1 MNDLHEPVYLR
12 FRGRTRRLP
21 LLAIAT
27 ALRRDATGAVEALE
41 ILINGPPE
49 SRIDAAAPLA
59 ATAHVSATRAGEGDI
74 GGGVHEQP
82 QEQTQLS
89 MSCEQEHEQGDGG
102 AGEGAR
108 TPGPNL
114 IDTLAARLGSDA
126 NRLALR
132 KLAEAHPA
140 PILHEALRRT
150 MRIPPER
157 IRTSRSAIFT
167 GIVRKLA
174 RESPSPSNP

>member
-1 MNDLHEPVYLR
+1 MTNLHEPVYLR

-27 ALRRDATGAVEALE
+27 ALRRDADGAVASLE

-49 SRIDAAAPLA
+49 TRDPVVATTIAPPA
-59 ATAHVSATRAGEGDI
+59 PVSATRHGEGDI
-74 GGGVHEQP
+74 GGGVQP

-89 MSCEQEHEQGDGG
+89 MSCEQEHEQGVGG
-102 AGEGAR
+102 AGEGVQRA
-108 TPGPNL
+108 NL
-114 IDTLAARLGSDA
+114 VDALAAQLGSDA
-126 NRLALR
+126 NRVALR

-140 PILHEALRRT
+140 PVLYEALRRT

-157 IRTSRSAIFT
+157 IRSSRSAIFT
-167 GIVRKLA
+167 GVVRKLA
-174 RESPSPSNP
+174 AETAGPPTP